1 MFFEVLLRYFQPDLP
16 KFVFYISSLSL
27 TMAKKLGL
35 ILLIFVGFSCKIS
48 QTNKN
53 YTLVPDSIFEF
64 FHYEK
69 SKKAMVSV
77 HRGGG
82 ELKGLPE
89 NCLQSFE
96 YISNKMPCIIEC
108 DIEMTKDSV
117 MVLMHDKTL
126 DRTSTGKDLVFNSTF
141 DTLDKL
147 KLKDNFGNETGFKI
161 PTLEKALKWG
171 KNKVIFTLDVKK
183 TTPFKKVIEMVNHQN
198 AQNYTVIITYNAN
211 EAFEVYKLD
220 PNLLISVSIMQI
232 SDYERLSQLGIPDK
246 NMLAF
251 IGTRE
256 PKTELI
262 DFLHKKGIMCILG
275 VLGNLDKKAATR
287 GDEYYN
293 TFLDQGVDIFATD
306 RPEAVYGIINKL

>member
-1 MFFEVLLRYFQPDLP
+1 MLLRYFQPDLP
-16 KFVFYISSLSL
+16 KFVLYISSLSL
-27 TMAKKLGL
+27 TMAKKLGF

-64 FHYEK
+64 FQYEK

-89 NCLQSFE
+89 NCLESFD

-126 DRTSTGKDLVFNSTF
+126 DRTSTGKDLVFNNTF
-141 DTLDKL
+141 ETLDKL
-147 KLKDNFGNETGFKI
+147 KLKDNFGNETAYKI

-183 TTPFKKVIEMVNHQN
+183 TTPFKKVIEMVNQQN
-198 AQNYTVIITYNAN
+198 AQNYAVIITYNAN
-211 EAFEVYKLD
+211 EALEVYKLD

-256 PKTELI
+256 AKTELI

-275 VLGNLDKKAATR
+275 VLGNLDKKAAAR

-293 TFLDQGVDIFATD
+293 TFLHQGVDIFATD

>member
-1 MFFEVLLRYFQPDLP
+1 M
-16 KFVFYISSLSL
+16 
-27 TMAKKLGL
+27 TKKLSL

-48 QTNKN
+48 QSNKN
-53 YTLVPDSIFEF
+53 YTPVPGSIFEF
-64 FHYEK
+64 FHFEK

-89 NCLQSFE
+89 NCLESFD
-96 YISNKMPCIIEC
+96 YISKKMPCIIEC

-117 MVLMHDKTL
+117 MVLMHDKLL
-126 DRTSTGKDLVFNSTF
+126 DRTSTGKDLVFNNTF
-141 DTLDKL
+141 ETLKKL
-147 KLKDNFGNETGFKI
+147 TLKDNFGNETDYKI

-183 TTPFKKVIEMVNHQN
+183 TTPFKKVIEMVNQQN
-198 AQNYTVIITYNAN
+198 AQNYAVIITYNAN
-211 EAFEVYKLD
+211 EAIEVYKLD
-220 PNLLISVSIMQI
+220 PNLLISVSVMQI
-232 SDYERLSQLGIPDK
+232 SDYERLHQAGIPDK
-246 NMLAF
+246 NMVAF

-256 PKTELI
+256 PKPELI

-275 VLGNLDKKAATR
+275 VLGNLDKKAAAR
-287 GDEYYN
+287 GDEYYK
-293 TFLDQGVDIFATD
+293 TFIDQGVDIFATD

>member
-1 MFFEVLLRYFQPDLP
+1 
-16 KFVFYISSLSL
+16 
-27 TMAKKLGL
+27 MAKKLGL

-64 FHYEK
+64 FQYEK

-82 ELKGLPE
+82 ELKSLPE
-89 NCLQSFE
+89 NCLESFD
-96 YISNKMPCIIEC
+96 YISKKMPCIIEC

-117 MVLMHDKTL
+117 MILMHDKSL
-126 DRTSTGKDLVFNSTF
+126 DRTSTGKDLVFNNTF
-141 DTLDKL
+141 ETLKKL
-147 KLKDNFGNETGFKI
+147 KLKDNFGNVTDYKI

-183 TTPFKKVIEMVNHQN
+183 TTPFKKVIEMVNQQN
-198 AQNYTVIITYNAN
+198 AQNYAVIITYNAK
-211 EAFEVYKLD
+211 EAIEVYKID
-220 PNLLISVSIMQI
+220 PDLLISVSIMQL
-232 SDYERLSQLGIPDK
+232 SDYERLNEAGIPDK
-246 NMLAF
+246 NMVAF

-256 PKTELI
+256 PKPELI

-275 VLGNLDKKAATR
+275 VLGNLDKKAAAR
-287 GDEYYN
+287 GDEYYK
-293 TFLDQGVDIFATD
+293 TFIDQGVDIFATD

>member
-1 MFFEVLLRYFQPDLP
+1 MLLSYFQPDLP
-16 KFVFYISSLSL
+16 KFVLYISSLSL

-64 FHYEK
+64 FQYEK

-89 NCLQSFE
+89 NCLESFD

-126 DRTSTGKDLVFNSTF
+126 DRTSTGKDLVFNNTF
-141 DTLDKL
+141 ETLDKL
-147 KLKDNFGNETGFKI
+147 KLKDNFGNETAYKI

-183 TTPFKKVIEMVNHQN
+183 TTPFKKVIEMVNQQN
-198 AQNYTVIITYNAN
+198 AQNYAVIITYNAN
-211 EAFEVYKLD
+211 EALEVYKLD

-256 PKTELI
+256 AKTELI

-275 VLGNLDKKAATR
+275 VLGNLDKKAAAR

-293 TFLDQGVDIFATD
+293 TFLHQGVDIFATD

>member
-1 MFFEVLLRYFQPDLP
+1 MLLRYFQPDLP
-16 KFVFYISSLSL
+16 KFVLYISSLSL

-64 FHYEK
+64 FQYEK

-82 ELKGLPE
+82 ELKGFPE
-89 NCLQSFE
+89 NCLESFD

-126 DRTSTGKDLVFNSTF
+126 DRTSTGRDLVVNNTF
-141 DTLDKL
+141 ETVQRLN
-147 KLKDNFGNETGFKI
+147 LKDNFGNATNFKI
-161 PTLEKALKWG
+161 PTLENTLKWG

-183 TTPFKKVIEMVNHQN
+183 TTPFKKVIEMVNQQN
-198 AQNYTVIITYNAN
+198 AQNYAVIITYNAN
-211 EAFEVYKLD
+211 EALEVYKLD

-275 VLGNLDKKAATR
+275 VLGNLDKKAAAR

-293 TFLDQGVDIFATD
+293 TFLHQGVDIFATD